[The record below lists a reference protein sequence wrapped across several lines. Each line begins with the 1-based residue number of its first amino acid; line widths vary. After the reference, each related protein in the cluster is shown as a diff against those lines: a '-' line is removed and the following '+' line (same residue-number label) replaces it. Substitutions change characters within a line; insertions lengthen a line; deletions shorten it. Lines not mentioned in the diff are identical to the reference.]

1 MTNKV
6 NSFQVQGNKYGIE
19 PDYVFDNTPTQ
30 GSTNPVTSNGIYE
43 AINGVSLGSSVSYG
57 RADGSPVGYCSIA
70 YGTNNIASGDYS
82 ISIGKNNRVYNINSI
97 ACGVENSILGSGY
110 ACVDI
115 GSYNKI
121 SAVQTCTALGYN
133 NQIGTS
139 VSVTP
144 TQTGEWLDNVFTGY
158 FNPQTKKLYFDPEM
172 QNEKQIT
179 LKDPNNASTY
189 ILDLTDMPSIGRNP
203 GDMYEYNKSYTSL
216 TVSYTQNTY
225 VTLIDAS
232 ANTLY
237 IYNGICYY
245 DNSNDKNYVDAART
259 QEINT
264 TTLTSSPH
272 QNVWFD
278 MVSGEFI
285 ERCPWN
291 RWGRRD
297 DGAYKPGGG
306 DYPKWAKV
314 NVYRGMVSGPKEDKS
329 GVHAYVNTDTRDG
342 SHYGIPYSTADHI
355 EGTELYN
362 ELIDGEIV
370 VDIATGQYWLYRFD
384 IQHNVVFAINLILR
398 RISDITEGPLRGR
411 SALALGQMNYT
422 TGQQGSIVAGLG
434 NNIYGYSEG
443 SCVLG
448 HYNILS
454 LQYGKTGQCGTFI
467 SGISNRIYG
476 GSVLTHTYALIG
488 QGNHL
493 DVGPQADRQFA
504 IGCYNTFYQTT
515 GGYDV
520 HVYGEYNTLRNTLYS
535 KLIGDHNYLCNLGYT
550 NVIGSSNYIGDTV
563 LDISVRVATL
573 RHDGIIEGTGISYN
587 STSKTYTIETDVVY
601 NLYTSVRTPEGTKNQ
616 YIRSIR
622 SFDGSTFTTVEA
634 FRYDAKLN
642 VFGTNNYFKIRAD
655 ASGMGNTILGSYNT
669 IVGSHSLNNV
679 TLVGSCLLCDYGTN
693 DTEEDYG
700 IVFTGGMN
708 SMSGI
713 TGASFIVGNGTG
725 SYTSDVGRSNGLV
738 VYRTGAVA
746 APTAPD
752 TIDGGVTAMAN
763 TGTSSDKMLI
773 TYAQMRDYTGPGGG
787 GSSRP
792 VATIITLL
800 STDWSSFEQT
810 IQVSGVDTD
819 SIVIIQPSG
828 SAYAFNHDD
837 IFLKA
842 QANGELTF
850 GCSAGPTV
858 DIDVK
863 VVYWA

>member
-82 ISIGKNNRVYNINSI
+82 ISIGKNNRVYNIKTVAVGEDNI
-97 ACGVENSILGSGY
+97 AIGGGY
-110 ACVDI
+110 SCITV
-115 GSYNKI
+115 GNGNVTN
-121 SAVQTCTALGYN
+121 AVQTTTLLGYS
-133 NQIGTS
+133 NQIGTMIS
-139 VSVTP
+139 TSP
-144 TQTGEWLDNVFTGY
+144 TRTSGGDNIFSGY
-158 FNPQTKKLYFDPEM
+158 FNPQNKKLYYDPEM
-172 QNEKQIT
+172 QDEKPIT
-179 LKDPNNASTY
+179 LKNPNNGSTY
-189 ILDLTDMPSIGRNP
+189 ILDLTNSPSNGRNP
-203 GDMYEYNKSYTSL
+203 GDMYEYDKTYRGT
-216 TVSYTQNTY
+216 TVAYVQNSY
-225 VTLIDAS
+225 VTMIDAS

-237 IYNGICYY
+237 RYNGICYY
-245 DNSNDKNYVDAART
+245 DNANDTNYSDEAQT
-259 QEINT
+259 QEINV
-264 TTLTSSPH
+264 SSKTY
-272 QNVWFD
+272 QDIWFD

-285 ERCPWN
+285 ERGPWTQSGYREN
-291 RWGRRD
+291 GF
-297 DGAYKPGGG
+297 YKPGGG
-306 DYPKWAKV
+306 DYPKWVKV
-314 NVYRGMVSGPKEDKS
+314 NVYRGMVGGPNATRS
-329 GVHAYVNTDTRDG
+329 GVHAYINTDSGDG
-342 SHYGIPYSTADHI
+342 SHFGIPYSTADHI

-370 VDIATGQYWLYRFD
+370 VDIATGKYWLYRLD
-384 IQHNVVFAINLILR
+384 VNNNIVFGLDYNGAYVYN
-398 RISDITEGPLRGR
+398 DITRGPMKGY
-411 SALALGQMNYT
+411 SALALGHDNFT
-422 TGQQGSIVAGLG
+422 TGQTGSIVAGSG
-434 NNIYGYSEG
+434 NIISGFSES

-448 HYNILS
+448 HYNQLNIG
-454 LQYGKTGQCGTFI
+454 YGQGDQCATFI
-467 SGISNRIYG
+467 SGIHNNISGGGIY
-476 GSVLTHTYALIG
+476 THTFVTMG
-488 QGNHL
+488 QGNTINA
-493 DVGPQADRQFA
+493 GPQSDRQFA
-504 IGCYNTFYQTT
+504 IGNYNTFNQTT

-520 HVYGEYNTLRNTLYS
+520 HVYGDYNDISNTLVS
-535 KLIGDHNYLCNLGYT
+535 KVLGYNNRLQNLGYT
-550 NVIGSSNYIGDTV
+550 NVVGCWNNIGNTI
-563 LDISVRVATL
+563 LDITIRSATL

-587 STSKTYTIETDVVY
+587 STSKTYTIETNVVY
-601 NLYTSVRTPEGTKNQ
+601 NLYTSIITPAGTNSQ
-616 YIRSIR
+616 YIRSVR
-622 SFDGSTFTTVEA
+622 SFDGSTFTTVGPY
-634 FRYDAKLN
+634 RYDNAGLN
-642 VFGTNNYFKIRAD
+642 VFGWNNFFNPRIS
-655 ASGMGNTILGSYNT
+655 ASGNGNTILGAYN
-669 IVGSHSLNNV
+669 
-679 TLVGSCLLCDYGTN
+679 TLVGCHGLNNITLVGYGLSCDYNTDMSN
-693 DTEEDYG
+693 DYYG
-700 IVFTGGMN
+700 VVFTGGLN

-725 SYTSDVGRSNGLV
+725 SYVSGNDRSNGLV

-746 APTAPD
+746 APSAPD
-752 TIDGGVTAMAN
+752 TIAGGVTAMAD

-800 STDWSSFEQT
+800 SSDWSNFEQT
-810 IQVSGVDTD
+810 IQVSGVKAD

-842 QANGELTF
+842 QASGELTF